1 MFSPKYVPET
11 MHLDALLKEMQD
23 THNHLAIVVNEYG
36 VTSGV
41 VSMEDIIEELVG
53 EIYDEH
59 DAAELQDIVQ
69 QQDGTYRVL
78 CGTNVDKMFD
88 YFDVEEEVDAT
99 TVNGWVV
106 LQIDKLPE
114 VGDKFTY
121 VADYKQFDVV
131 VTKADNRKSL
141 EINMVVTELEREE

>member
-1 MFSPKYVPET
+1 M
-11 MHLDALLKEMQD
+11 D
-23 THNHLAIVVNEYG
+23 EYG
-36 VTSGV
+36 GTYGLVTL
-41 VSMEDIIEELVG
+41 EDIIEELVG

-59 DAAELQDIVQ
+59 DAAALQDIVQ

-78 CGTNVDKMFD
+78 CGTNIDKMFD

-114 VGDKFTY
+114 VGDQFVY
-121 VADYKQFDVV
+121 EVDYKRFDVV
-131 VTKADNRKSL
+131 VTKADERKAL
-141 EINMVVTELEREE
+141 EINMTVEELSDEE

>member
-1 MFSPKYVPET
+1 M
-11 MHLDALLKEMQD
+11 D
-23 THNHLAIVVNEYG
+23 EYG
-36 VTSGV
+36 GTYGLVTL
-41 VSMEDIIEELVG
+41 EDIIEELVG

-59 DAAELQDIVQ
+59 DAAALQDIVQ

-78 CGTNVDKMFD
+78 CGTNIDKMFD

-114 VGDKFTY
+114 VGDQFVY
-121 VADYKQFDVV
+121 EADYKRFEVV
-131 VTKADNRKSL
+131 VTKADERKAL
-141 EINMVVTELEREE
+141 EINMTVEELSDEE

>member
-1 MFSPKYVPET
+1 
-11 MHLDALLKEMQD
+11 
-23 THNHLAIVVNEYG
+23 
-36 VTSGV
+36 
-41 VSMEDIIEELVG
+41 
-53 EIYDEH
+53 
-59 DAAELQDIVQ
+59 
-69 QQDGTYRVL
+69 
-78 CGTNVDKMFD
+78 MFD

-106 LQIDKLPE
+106 FQLDKLPS

-131 VTKADNRKSL
+131 VTKADERKSL